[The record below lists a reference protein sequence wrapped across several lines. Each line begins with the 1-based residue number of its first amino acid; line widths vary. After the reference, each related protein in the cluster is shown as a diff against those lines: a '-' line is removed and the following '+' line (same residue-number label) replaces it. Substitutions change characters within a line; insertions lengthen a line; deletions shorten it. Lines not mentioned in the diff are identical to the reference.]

1 MSNGYYQILN
11 LHRRWGILIAIIL
24 FSSFVHAQ
32 KISVSRFV
40 LDESDLTAQNKSTSV
55 EDQNGDKCALIRVQ
69 TTQKG
74 FSFDVGSV
82 GVQKLMTIMMRK
94 YGCMFPLEYA
104 ILALDILN

>member
-11 LHRRWGILIAIIL
+11 LHRRWGILIAIIM

-74 FSFDVGSV
+74 FSFVSV
-82 GVQKLMTIMMRK
+82 SAMLVDTRQKK
-94 YGCMFPLEYA
+94 YRSSFYS
-104 ILALDILN
+104 